1 MSGLLCDQ
9 VRRNCN
15 ADHSKNNNK
24 GNRFLGRGMG
34 TEDSYR
40 VGGGG
45 GERGVKIDES
55 IRDVE
60 RKDRNGFPKVKVT
73 KI

>member
-40 VGGGG
+40 GGGKR
-45 GERGVKIDES
+45 ERGVKIDES

-60 RKDRNGFPKVKVT
+60 RKDRNGFPKVKVN

>member
-1 MSGLLCDQ
+1 MLIIPRTTTRVTD
-9 VRRNCN
+9 
-15 ADHSKNNNK
+15 
-24 GNRFLGRGMG
+24 FLGEEWGQKTVIG
-34 TEDSYR
+34 W
-40 VGGGG
+40 GGG

>member
-1 MSGLLCDQ
+1 MLIIPRTTRVTD
-9 VRRNCN
+9 
-15 ADHSKNNNK
+15 
-24 GNRFLGRGMG
+24 FLGEEWGQK
-34 TEDSYR
+34 T
-40 VGGGG
+40 VIGGGKR
-45 GERGVKIDES
+45 ERGVKIDES